1 VNRCP
6 TIARSELR
14 QESATLTK
22 RQSRRREHST
32 AALERP
38 QNRRLKLSNL
48 FAGARAG
55 GKFLDNHGT
64 EKRRRKRLLEKRG
77 QRLGERFIAERFHE
91 HVRIERE
98 LHA

>member
-6 TIARSELR
+6 TFARRELR

-22 RQSRRREHST
+22 RPRRWCEHSA
-32 AALERP
+32 AALKRP
-38 QNRRLKLSNL
+38 QNRGLKLSNL
-48 FAGARAG
+48 FACARAG
-55 GKFLDNHGT
+55 SKFLYDHGA
-64 EKRRRKRLLEKRG
+64 EKRCRKRLLEKRG
-77 QRLGERFIAERFHE
+77 QRLSERLIAECVYK